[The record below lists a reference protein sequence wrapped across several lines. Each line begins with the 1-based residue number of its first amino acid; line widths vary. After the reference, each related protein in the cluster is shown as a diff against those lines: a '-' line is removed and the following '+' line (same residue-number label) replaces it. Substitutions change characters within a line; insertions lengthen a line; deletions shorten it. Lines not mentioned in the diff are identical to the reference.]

1 LEHGSNLL
9 QEILLLLVLSFGSV
23 AAFRVIKLPPILG
36 YLLVGAV
43 TSKYALGWLPE
54 HGPIEFMGEVGVVFL
69 LFAIGLEFSVRQ
81 FLAMRRVVL
90 GLGGLQVLL
99 SALSAFA
106 VLSLFEL
113 SWKGAIIAAGALA
126 LSSTAIVI
134 KQLSDQGEMRTRH
147 GQLALGI
154 LLFQDLAV
162 VPFLIVIPLLSGG
175 LEAQGNLM
183 ALSVGMLLNLLLL
196 VLVLVAAHRAMRPL
210 FHAISS
216 TQSQELF
223 NITVLLVS
231 LTAAWITQS
240 LGLSLALGAFLAGM
254 LLSET
259 EYKHQIESEIRPF
272 RDILMGL
279 FFISVGARLDLSVIP
294 ALWFYIALLV
304 LGLTVGKALLIAA
317 LTRLFGED
325 YGTSLRTGV
334 ALAQGGEFGFALLSL
349 ALSNALLSD
358 AEAQAVLAA
367 IVISM
372 ALAPILLR
380 YNDRLSRLLFR
391 DSYLKNRYKA
401 AHQFSLDVKEVENH
415 VIICGFRRVGQSLA
429 RFLEE
434 QGIPYLALDLD
445 PTIVREARDAGSD
458 VHYADSSRPEIL
470 VAAGIYRAR
479 MLVVTLA
486 DLDSARLTVEVARRK
501 QAGIP

>member
-1 LEHGSNLL
+1 MKPLCS
-9 QEILLLLVLSFGSV
+9 
-23 AAFRVIKLPPILG
+23 
-36 YLLVGAV
+36 
-43 TSKYALGWLPE
+43 
-54 HGPIEFMGEVGVVFL
+54 GV
-69 LFAIGLEFSVRQ
+69 
-81 FLAMRRVVL
+81 
-90 GLGGLQVLL
+90 
-99 SALSAFA
+99 
-106 VLSLFEL
+106 
-113 SWKGAIIAAGALA
+113 
-126 LSSTAIVI
+126 
-134 KQLSDQGEMRTRH
+134 
-147 GQLALGI
+147 
-154 LLFQDLAV
+154 
-162 VPFLIVIPLLSGG
+162 
-175 LEAQGNLM
+175 
-183 ALSVGMLLNLLLL
+183 
-196 VLVLVAAHRAMRPL
+196 
-210 FHAISS
+210 
-216 TQSQELF
+216 
-223 NITVLLVS
+223 NI
-231 LTAAWITQS
+231 
-240 LGLSLALGAFLAGM
+240 
-254 LLSET
+254 
-259 EYKHQIESEIRPF
+259 Y
-272 RDILMGL
+272 
-279 FFISVGARLDLSVIP
+279 DLSVIP
-294 ALWFYIALLV
+294 ALWFYIVLLV
-304 LGLTVGKALLIAA
+304 LGLTVGKALLIAV

-445 PTIVREARDAGSD
+445 PTIVKEARDAGSD

-479 MLVVTLA
+479 ILVVTLA
-486 DLDSARLTVEVARRK
+486 DLDAARLTVEVARRK
-501 QAGIP
+501 QASIPILVRTRNELHIRELEALGATEVLPELLESGIMVAERVMKRLELPLEEINGAIERTRKDGYSALISYFRGESPKPGVLPNRQSQLHTIVLKPNDRAVGMSIAELGLGSLKLTVKSLRRGDIRGDHPSADMVLQAEDVLVLEGLSENLQQAQKRLFGERKTPHRDKPQPVKA